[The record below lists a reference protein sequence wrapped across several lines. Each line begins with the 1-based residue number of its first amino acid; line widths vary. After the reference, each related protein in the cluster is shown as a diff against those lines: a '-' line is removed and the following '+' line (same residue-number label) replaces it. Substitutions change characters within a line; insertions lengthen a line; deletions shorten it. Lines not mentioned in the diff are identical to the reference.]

1 MYRQLLQHNHLQIY
15 CIRGDWCDFDCG
27 RFHRRKLQNNGTNS
41 EVSANV
47 DAIEKAAL
55 LNHGNRQNEPPKLTV
70 VATSLPLQG
79 TINPSADRALSL
91 ALPASP
97 FPYSNTPSPA
107 GSLAT
112 RQNGPLS
119 VSVTLDDIIASARRK
134 ISEDYTDIQLPS
146 PVFMDEQDKTGWDKR
161 AGKKLLF
168 HYSSLDVPAMES
180 MDVPTESFLAHKYE
194 DVDSEAELAIQEEPP
209 RFMNDEEAED
219 LEEMIKA
226 AQPPTDAFSNP
237 IMLRDSDSLTTRKKT
252 KRGGKHHA
260 AATVL
265 RQQSKSRL
273 LKLGEMLDSRTS
285 SVNCTNDDFDDGAD
299 NSSIADGTESLAEL
313 SAMVAKSTA
322 HSGATSPSNILQF
335 IEEQKHRVANTG
347 AEVEAVAEEQL

>member
-299 NSSIADGTESLAEL
+299 NSSIDGTESLAEL